1 MPDTSHAAT
10 PAELDLPAKPVA
22 AAGPPRPEL
31 QRFLSDLLA
40 IQCDLVGAVA
50 AVAFISSGADRK
62 LTPVARHLGALE
74 AESLIALLFPSI
86 ERSAEDLTKERTALE
101 HANRPLVHGR
111 IEHVARPT
119 KRTGLYGSDPQHRL
133 VTTPLVAEGVTR
145 GAAVLVFPASAPDAR
160 GRLVS
165 PGPEDNEALSLLA
178 LTNARLEAFLW
189 REHAMLEA
197 EQKIKLRET
206 LELLDA
212 SQQGSNASAMGAL
225 FCHELKRR
233 FGCARVS
240 ICLATRDQMRVVAIS
255 DVEQIDPNSAVAKSI
270 ENVAEECADQDV
282 EIAFPSPEAA
292 TDDPSLQRVTRA
304 HEDHSR
310 KHGPAALLSLPLRVE
325 GDLIG
330 VALLERPLQDP
341 FPIGAMSLV
350 RLVSEYIGPALWTRR
365 LADRGIVQVVRDQT
379 VAFGRHLVG
388 PRYTAAKIVTSLVLL
403 VIVLAAV
410 IPIPRQVSANFEAK
424 AAVSRTI
431 VPPFTG
437 YLEKVLAKP
446 GDPVKIGQAIARMD
460 TREAEHQLAVET
472 SRRDQLKFQRDEAQS
487 KGELAKQR
495 MFEAQMSGAEAT
507 MRQIQD
513 QLSRAEIA
521 SPIDGVV
528 GRGDLDRLIG
538 ARVDPTQ
545 VLFEILTSERLAIV
559 HVRERDVHN
568 VEVGQTGELVV
579 RARSGTPI
587 PVKVQRIAPMAEIVR
602 GENVFAVE
610 CQVLAEALEL
620 SPGMSGTA
628 RIRAGS
634 TTVLRLIAEPLVDE
648 ARLRLWW

>member
-10 PAELDLPAKPVA
+10 PTQLDVA
-22 AAGPPRPEL
+22 ASPTPVAGPPRPEL
-31 QRFLSDLLA
+31 QRFLADLLA

-50 AVAFISSGADRK
+50 GVAFVTSGPDRK
-62 LTPVARHLGALE
+62 LGPVARHLGALE
-74 AESLIALLFPSI
+74 AESLFTLLFPSI
-86 ERSAEDLTKERTALE
+86 ERSAEELTRERAALE
-101 HANRPLVHGR
+101 HANLPLVHGR

-119 KRTGLYGSDPQHRL
+119 KKAGLYGSDPQHRL
-133 VTTPLVAEGVTR
+133 ITTPLVAEGVTR
-145 GAAVLVFPASAPDAR
+145 GAAVLVFPASIPDAR

-212 SQQGSNASAMGAL
+212 SQQGTNASAMGAL

-233 FGCARVS
+233 FGCTRVS
-240 ICLATRDQMRVVAIS
+240 ICLATRDHMRVVAIS
-255 DVEQIDPNSAVAKSI
+255 DVEQIDANSAVAKSI
-270 ENVAEECADQDV
+270 EAVAEECADQDV
-282 EIAFPSPEAA
+282 EIAFPAPQAA
-292 TDDPSLQRVTRA
+292 ASDPSLQRVTRA

-325 GDLIG
+325 GDLVG
-330 VALLERPLQDP
+330 AALLERPSHDP
-341 FPIGAMSLV
+341 FPLGAMSLV

-379 VAFGRHLVG
+379 IAFARHLVG
-388 PRYTAAKIVTSLVLL
+388 PRYTAAKIVTALL
-403 VIVLAAV
+403 LLIVILAAV
-410 IPIPRQVSANFEAK
+410 IPIPRQVSANFEAR
-424 AAVSRTI
+424 AAISRTV

-437 YLEKVLAKP
+437 YLEEVLAKP
-446 GDPVKIGQAIARMD
+446 GDPVKAGETIARMD
-460 TREAEHQLAVET
+460 TREAQQQLAVET
-472 SRRDQLKFQRDEAQS
+472 ARRDQLKFQRDEAQS

-495 MFEAQMSGAEAT
+495 MFEAQMSGADAT
-507 MRQIQD
+507 IRQIQD
-513 QLSRAEIA
+513 QLARAEVT

-545 VLFEILTSERLAIV
+545 VLFEILTPERLAVV
-559 HVRERDVHN
+559 HVRERDVHS
-568 VEVGQTGELVV
+568 VEVGQTGQLVV

-587 PVKVQRIAPMAEIVR
+587 PIKVQRIAPMAEIVR

-634 TTVLRLIAEPLVDE
+634 TTILRMIAEPLVDE